1 MSDDEDFD
9 IGEEDIDQEEA
20 NGSDEDAGLV
30 QDDTRNALFR
40 QKSYQVMAESDVIS
54 ESSKLIKE
62 AMDVLGLPSQAAA
75 VALLRHF
82 GYGTS
87 RRVS

>member
-1 MSDDEDFD
+1 MSDEEDFD
-9 IGEEDIDQEEA
+9 IEDIDQEDA
-20 NGSDEDAGLV
+20 NASDEDAGLV
-30 QDDTRNALFR
+30 ADDTKNALLR
-40 QKSYQVMAESDVIS
+40 QKSYQVMAEADVIN

-82 GYGTS
+82 G
-87 RRVS
+87 